1 MKNQYFVGGNT
12 VAVDD
17 HDSILTH
24 TVSILNLDKGTWR
37 TSYDGQLPAIKP
49 FPIKLRSLTLKNV
62 NGDIYAFGG
71 HDGTNPLDTILQWN
85 SEFLFGDWVDTTL
98 TIPEAAEDPIIIPYN
113 SQGKNSHFN
122 LL

>member
-1 MKNQYFVGGNT
+1 MKYLVNNFVVLDILDFVGGNT

-49 FPIKLRSLTLKNV
+49 FPI
-62 NGDIYAFGG
+62 
-71 HDGTNPLDTILQWN
+71 
-85 SEFLFGDWVDTTL
+85 
-98 TIPEAAEDPIIIPYN
+98 
-113 SQGKNSHFN
+113 
-122 LL
+122 

>member
-113 SQGKNSHFN
+113 F
-122 LL
+122 

>member
-71 HDGTNPLDTILQWN
+71 HDGTAPLDTVREWN
-85 SEFLFGDWVDTTL
+85 SAILFGEWGDTGL
-98 TIPEAAEDPIIIPYN
+98 TIPEAAEDPTIIPYN
-113 SQGKNSHFN
+113 F
-122 LL
+122 